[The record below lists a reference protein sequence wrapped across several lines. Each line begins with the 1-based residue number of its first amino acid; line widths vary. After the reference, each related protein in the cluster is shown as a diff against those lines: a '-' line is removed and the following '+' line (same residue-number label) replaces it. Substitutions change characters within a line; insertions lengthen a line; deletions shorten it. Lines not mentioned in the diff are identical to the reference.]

1 VYKLGMKKRSVLILL
16 EKPHTVEHVV
26 SKSVF
31 PPAEIILEIQALAQD
46 GFIALSSEAAPAPA
60 VAAVEPLSDTSF
72 LLKDEIV
79 LSEAKFLMIDF
90 WVDSFGTESEEFTEG
105 INACA
110 SVRDLSACLKSIV
123 AVAQRQCPERLPVLS
138 KLVKEI
144 NETA

>member
-46 GFIALSSEAAPAPA
+46 GFIALSREAAPA
-60 VAAVEPLSDTSF
+60 VAAVEPLSGTSF

-90 WVDSFGTESEEFTEG
+90 WVDNFGTESEEFTEE
-105 INACA
+105 INACG

-123 AVAQRQCPERLPVLS
+123 AAAQRQCPERLPVLS
-138 KLVKEI
+138 NLVKEI